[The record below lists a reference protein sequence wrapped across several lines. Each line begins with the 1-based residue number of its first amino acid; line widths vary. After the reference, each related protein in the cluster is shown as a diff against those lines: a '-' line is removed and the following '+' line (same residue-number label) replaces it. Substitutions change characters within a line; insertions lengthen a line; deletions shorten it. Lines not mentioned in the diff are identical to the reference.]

1 MKTIVVK
8 WVEEKD
14 FGYGM
19 AMRVIES
26 DHPRFVVGS
35 RFDFGFFNIATMEG
49 YKIISLPM
57 EVSENVGGV

>member
-8 WVEEKD
+8 WVPEKEFD
-14 FGYGM
+14 YGM

-26 DHPRFVVGS
+26 DHPRFTIGS
-35 RFDFGFFNIATMEG
+35 RFDFGFFNIATKEG